1 MSDLEKLDSAQD
13 KINKA
18 IDFAKNNALVV
29 SFVVGAIP
37 VIGGAFY
44 TGITELNKA
53 KDDLAAFHDI
63 VEAFPAVQ
71 RKAEAMTEKVNAQ
84 QETIIKMQEKLADA
98 LINSREAKIV
108 AESTQK
114 EARAAANASKVEI
127 EATAHSLRTELNTL
141 KRATTN
147 PLGNR

>member
-1 MSDLEKLDSAQD
+1 MSDESKLEFAEKW
-13 KINKA
+13 
-18 IDFAKNNALVV
+18 IDWAKKNTMLVSILTV
-29 SFVVGAIP
+29 AIP
-37 VIGGAFY
+37 AVGGAFY

-53 KDDLAAFHDI
+53 KDDLAAFHQI
-63 VEAFPAVQ
+63 VEEFPAVQ
-71 RKAEAMTEKVNAQ
+71 RKAEALTEKTQAQ
-84 QETIIKMQEKLADA
+84 QETIMKMQEKLADA

-147 PLGNR
+147 PLGK